1 MVAHQDAVTDLDI
14 DSNNMY
20 LLSASH
26 DCSIRLWN
34 LDNKNCIQEMT
45 SHRKKYDESINC
57 IAFHPTKPY
66 IASGG
71 ADAIVKIYV

>member
-1 MVAHQDAVTDLDI
+1 MNVLI
-14 DSNNMY
+14 ILFSKG
-20 LLSASH
+20 H

-34 LDNKNCIQEMT
+34 LETKNCIQEMT
-45 SHRKKYDESINC
+45 SHRRKYDESINC
-57 IAFHPTKPY
+57 VAFHANKPY